1 MAIATS
7 PVRTHARPFCPNDR
21 CLLHHLRGDEQR
33 IVRPIVYRRGAILI
47 EQGHP
52 ALGCWSICAGWIKVA
67 RRSVRGKV
75 AGIDLRGPGELV
87 GARALLAQ
95 ESVFDFFAQAVS
107 EVQALWIDRAY
118 LFDLMRRFPEV
129 ALAVG
134 QRVAQASGTVQRRL
148 SYALHAGLEE
158 KLAYLLLYLDQK
170 RTFAQL
176 WGGGQPRE
184 HLCWQLFVS
193 SVVQLLYPRSEQL
206 RPR

>member
-1 MAIATS
+1 MATATS
-7 PVRTHARPFCPNDR
+7 PVRTHARPLCPNDR

-33 IVRPIVYRRGAILI
+33 IVRSIVYRRGAILI

-170 RTFAQL
+170 RTFAQF
-176 WGGGQPRE
+176 WGGGGAASRTFVLAA
-184 HLCWQLFVS
+184 LCQLS
-193 SVVQLLYPRSEQL
+193 CATPLPSL
-206 RPR
+206 